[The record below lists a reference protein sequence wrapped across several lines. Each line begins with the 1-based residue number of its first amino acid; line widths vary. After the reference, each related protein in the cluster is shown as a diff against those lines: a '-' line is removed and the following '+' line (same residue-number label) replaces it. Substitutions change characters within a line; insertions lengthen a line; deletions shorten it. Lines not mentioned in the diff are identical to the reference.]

1 MKKDLNMEMKKKK
14 KFVVP
19 GVLQV
24 CEVMLEEN
32 LLGGSKEVQFLS
44 SGVETT
50 GQQVST
56 GGNTAS
62 DNSWS
67 VTTGDYFD

>member
-32 LLGGSKEVQFLS
+32 LLGASQAVQYS
-44 SGVETT
+44 TVETT
-50 GQQVST
+50 GQRIST
-56 GGNTAS
+56 DTAHDSEDWTAVGS
-62 DNSWS
+62 D
-67 VTTGDYFD
+67 FD